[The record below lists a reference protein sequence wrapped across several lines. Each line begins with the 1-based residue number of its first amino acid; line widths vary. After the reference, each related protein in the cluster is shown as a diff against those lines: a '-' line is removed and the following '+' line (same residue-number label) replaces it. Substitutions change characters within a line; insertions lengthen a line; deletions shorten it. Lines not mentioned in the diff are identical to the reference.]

1 MRTKIVKN
9 KRRLKKPVTK
19 RIDTSDPVK
28 AYDQV
33 KLFFDKT
40 RFLRNNAQGIA
51 SNQVG
56 LDYRI
61 FTALIGGKWQVFIN
75 PKYVQKS
82 VTWSVFKEGC
92 LSIKKKSVKIPRS
105 NWIELKYS
113 VLKSSIEG
121 IKIESLRKRFNG
133 SDARVIQHEMD
144 HLYGRLITDYQQP

>member
-9 KRRLKKPVTK
+9 KRRLKTPVTK
-19 RIDTSDPVK
+19 RIDTNDPVK

-75 PKYVQKS
+75 PAYVQKS
-82 VTWSVFKEGC
+82 ITWNVIAEGC
-92 LSIKKKSVKIPRS
+92 LSINKKTAKIPRS
-105 NWIELKYS
+105 NWVELKYS

-121 IKIESLRKRFNG
+121 IKIDTLRKRFNG

-144 HLYGRLITDYQQP
+144 HLHGRLITDYQQL